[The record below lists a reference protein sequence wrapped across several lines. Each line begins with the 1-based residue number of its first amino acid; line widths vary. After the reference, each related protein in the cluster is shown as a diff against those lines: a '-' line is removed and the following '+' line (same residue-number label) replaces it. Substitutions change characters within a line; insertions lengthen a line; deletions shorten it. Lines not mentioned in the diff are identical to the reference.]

1 MESERFP
8 GKTLKTFPKD
18 GKNNWPVLYWVV
30 AQCKRTSYPVIVC
43 TSTNKADDAIEEYC
57 REKLPLV
64 PLFRG
69 HPTDVLDRLYQ
80 AAKAHSLDRIIR
92 ITGDCPFICAEPIED
107 IATLRKRRWLDYA
120 SNVDPPSWPDGLDC
134 QIVTMHALERAWNE
148 AVDPTDRD
156 TVLQYMVHNR
166 AKFLCGNL
174 PCQYGDLS
182 AYRWVVDTED
192 DYERLSELVRISGH
206 ELVPGFIDI
215 HQLLEY
221 APEPDRNVDLRN
233 QRYLGHRAKEL
244 AARSFNMSTI
254 RSSLV
259 RKIQPYGASTY
270 SKSHVAWGEGGPLL
284 LTHSQG
290 SRVWDVDGNEFIDM
304 TAALGTNLLGFC
316 NPRINDAIRRMME
329 SGTNFPL
336 AHEYE
341 AAVAKGI
348 INRVM
353 YDCDINEGN
362 DAGEYKLIFGKNGSD
377 VTSAAVRVAR
387 VATGRMGIGVLE
399 TSYHGWHEWALMY
412 THRGYGCSS
421 QDVHRCS
428 VHELISGIVDNRFAA
443 VIVEP
448 DKIPGIMLGEI
459 MLRAKRSGTL
469 VIFDEMVTAFRYP
482 KHTFAAF
489 YGFDPDLICLGKA
502 LGNGMPVTALIGR
515 GALMDQFVA
524 ESNSLHK
531 SYAFY
536 SGTHFG
542 EMLSIAAAGAVCQIM
557 DNEQQALLC
566 LKAAECA
573 NMIGK
578 AVETHEGVVKAYPGV
593 MFTGGD
599 GAILP
604 RIEFQ
609 GLHAAEAA
617 MHFRRHMAN
626 QGVLLYSMFLPTL
639 AHSEADLRH
648 VRAALHASL
657 EEMNT
662 KKAPWPAPE
671 GSKIMRS

>member
-8 GKTLKTFPKD
+8 GKTLKQFPKD
-18 GKNNWPVLYWVV
+18 GRTSWPVLYWVV
-30 AQCKRTSYPVIVC
+30 AQCRRTSHPVIVC

-80 AAKAHSLDRIIR
+80 AAKAHHLDRIVR
-92 ITGDCPFICAEPIED
+92 ITGDCPFICAEQIED
-107 IATLRKRRWLDYA
+107 IITLRKRRFLDYA

-134 QIVTMHALERAWNE
+134 QVVTMEALERAWNE

-182 AYRWVVDTED
+182 AYRWVVDTEE
-192 DYERLSELVRISGH
+192 DYERLSELIRLSGH
-206 ELVPGFIDI
+206 RLVPGFIDI

-244 AARSFNMSTI
+244 AARSFSMSTI

-259 RKIQPYGASTY
+259 QKIQPYGASTY

-316 NPRINDAIRRMME
+316 NPRIIEAIKRMME

-353 YDCDINEGN
+353 YQCDVHEGN
-362 DAGEYKLIFGKNGSD
+362 DSGEYKLVFGKNGSD
-377 VTSAAVRVAR
+377 VTSAAVRLAR
-387 VATGRMGIGVLE
+387 VVTGRMGIGILHGG
-399 TSYHGWHEWALMY
+399 YHGWHEWAL
-412 THRGYGCSS
+412 TSTDRGYGCDTRGV
-421 QDVHRCS
+421 QRLTTDMI
-428 VHELISGIVDNRFAA
+428 LAGIVDNLFAA

-448 DKIPGIMLGEI
+448 DKHSESEI
-459 MLRAKRSGTL
+459 REMMWRAKRTSTL

-482 KHTFAAF
+482 EHTFAITKD
-489 YGFDPDLICLGKA
+489 YEPDLICLGKA

-515 GALMDQFVA
+515 GELMDRFVT
-524 ESNSLHK
+524 NGHHK
-531 SYAFY
+531 HYAFY

-557 DNEQQALLC
+557 GDEQQTLLC
-566 LKAAECA
+566 LKAADCS
-573 NMIGK
+573 NMIDK
-578 AVETHEGVVKAYPGV
+578 AVETYEGVVKAYPGV
-593 MFTGGD
+593 MFARGGD
-599 GAILP
+599 IFLP

-626 QGVLLYSMFLPTL
+626 QGVLLYSMLLPTL
-639 AHSEADLRH
+639 AHSDADLRH
-648 VRAALHASL
+648 VSEAIHASIQ
-657 EEMNT
+657 EMNI
-662 KKAPWPAPE
+662 KKAPWPTPG